1 MLCEFYFTYY
11 LRTLKIIKMEFT
23 VNFGSRDI
31 LNSYPE
37 LEIKIIEDIC
47 ELGLD
52 DVILLTDIS
61 DLYHLQETEIIQTNI
76 KKVFGLEFTFEETE
90 KLTAGSIIPP
100 IFRTATCQ
108 K

>member
-1 MLCEFYFTYY
+1 
-11 LRTLKIIKMEFT
+11 MEFT

-31 LNSYPE
+31 LNRYPE

-61 DLYHLQETEIIQTNI
+61 DLYDLQDTDIIQANI
-76 KKVFGLEFTFEETE
+76 KKVFGLDFTCEETE
-90 KLTAGSIIPP
+90 KLTAGSLILAIT
-100 IFRTATCQ
+100 RNNE